1 MPSTRSSAATKCI
14 SEVPGLAKQ
23 TSTPPATRVRTRLS
37 APFIIP
43 LPLTLSRCRRAD
55 QSLFAAFVKGGT
67 DIAATH
73 GKGGASLGR
82 RFSSWPAFAETASR
96 SRRRFARGRSL
107 IFRLLI
113 DRGRRECR
121 VTTSPMA
128 RLQQKKQAAVTTG
141 RAGSTGIPCA
151 MVLRVI
157 RALLGDHRLVA
168 TVTRKTR
175 EHLRDLSAC
184 FGAPEPHDFAVRFR
198 LRSSTHS
205 QSVHRVPL
213 PTSVTTA
220 KR

>member
-1 MPSTRSSAATKCI
+1 MH
-14 SEVPGLAKQ
+14 ELA
-23 TSTPPATRVRTRLS
+23 L
-37 APFIIP
+37 
-43 LPLTLSRCRRAD
+43 D
-55 QSLFAAFVKGGT
+55 
-67 DIAATH
+67 
-73 GKGGASLGR
+73 
-82 RFSSWPAFAETASR
+82 EN
-96 SRRRFARGRSL
+96 
-107 IFRLLI
+107 
-113 DRGRRECR
+113 RGRRECR

-157 RALLGDHRLVA
+157 RALLGDHCLVA

-184 FGAPEPHDFAVRFR
+184 FGAPEPHDFAVRSR

-205 QSVHRVPL
+205 RSVHRIPL

-220 KR
+220 KRPSCGNGMAGTIHIFCFSESEIFARDGLTTQSRLNRFTKLDFSRTRFCAPRGLRARRHRAKIN